1 MTKTAM
7 ILQLLCQLRI
17 NGKLPEILFADKNKD
32 WRSAVLDTV
41 MEKPVMT
48 QCCKLCTQMLAKQ

>member
-1 MTKTAM
+1 M